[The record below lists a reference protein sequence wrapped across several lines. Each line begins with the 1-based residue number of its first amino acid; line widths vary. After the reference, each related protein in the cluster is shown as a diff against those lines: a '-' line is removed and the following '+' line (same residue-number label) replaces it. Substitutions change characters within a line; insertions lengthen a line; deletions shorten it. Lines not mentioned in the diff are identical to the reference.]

1 MIVCNDYVA
10 LVHPDLDNET
20 KEIVSDVLGVE
31 VFPQT
36 VAGQVLVGTYCNI
49 SNKGGLIHPKT
60 SVSDLDELSSLLQ
73 VRPLMILYNSHN
85 LNETNWI
92 ETNLY
97 DLFRKSCTK
106 LEIVGEPICRL
117 LNMIF
122 SSTRYIQNKQW

>member
-1 MIVCNDYVA
+1 MCVVCLCLGNVIVCNDYVA

-20 KEIVSDVLGVE
+20 KEIVGDVLGVE

-73 VRPLMILYNSHN
+73 VFH
-85 LNETNWI
+85 E
-92 ETNLY
+92 
-97 DLFRKSCTK
+97 FRFFF
-106 LEIVGEPICRL
+106 ENGNRF
-117 LNMIF
+117 NF
-122 SSTRYIQNKQW
+122 SMSIQR